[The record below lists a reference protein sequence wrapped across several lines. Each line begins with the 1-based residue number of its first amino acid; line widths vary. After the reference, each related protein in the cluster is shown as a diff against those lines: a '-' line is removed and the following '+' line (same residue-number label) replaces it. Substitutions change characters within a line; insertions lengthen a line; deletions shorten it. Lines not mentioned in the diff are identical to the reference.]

1 LQRTGNNTGAC
12 KKINSNIFNPHSTS
26 LADMYY
32 HLGFACA
39 NVKQPEKAVQ
49 YDKSAIE
56 IMQKLPGPKSDA
68 VFYYA
73 QVSSANDYMSSRQ
86 YDVAERYLTTLL
98 KQPAPTDW
106 RKRQYDVLV
115 HVLTLSQKD
124 DEAAR
129 CKQEMPK
136 LE

>member
-1 LQRTGNNTGAC
+1 MQEDKFQYLQSSQHQFGRHVLPSWFCLRQCETAGEG
-12 KKINSNIFNPHSTS
+12 
-26 LADMYY
+26 
-32 HLGFACA
+32 G
-39 NVKQPEKAVQ
+39 Q

-86 YDVAERYLTTLL
+86 YDVAERYLKTLL

-115 HVLTLSQKD
+115 HVLTLS
-124 DEAAR
+124 
-129 CKQEMPK
+129 
-136 LE
+136 